1 MDAFAY
7 RLLSHIK
14 LVFEESCG
22 VVLYERKSAEAAM
35 SARQFYTREL
45 ADNLIRPMKEQHRN
59 EFARGSGEE
68 LKDKMR
74 ALRSSSA
81 MTFNVLGNETFTVR
95 ERHVSQEHAF
105 LPGSY
110 RVAYEYQLPTLRRGA
125 PANLDALLTD
135 GNRAIACEMKFL
147 EWIFG
152 APKPFRDAYLRR
164 EAYRHDEAARTFMPV
179 AKQLEARG
187 FVRYD
192 YAQMFK
198 HALAPYNACAEGG
211 LPDVTMLTLLNVV
224 WEPPQHSSVL
234 TEDDLNWLAGASA
247 QERREFEWFAEEMQ
261 PVGELFERTGV
272 GFSIAYIPV
281 GCVIALG
288 RYPIEEQGKLRRY
301 IE

>member
-1 MDAFAY
+1 MDAFTY

-14 LVFEESCG
+14 FVFEESCG
-22 VVLYERKSAEAAM
+22 VAPYECENAETAM
-35 SARQFYTREL
+35 SARQFYIREL

-59 EFARGSGEE
+59 EFAQGSGDE

-95 ERHVSQEHAF
+95 ERHLSQEHAF

-135 GNRAIACEMKFL
+135 GDRAIACEMKFL
-147 EWIFG
+147 EWVFG
-152 APKPFRDAYLRR
+152 APKPFRDAYHRR
-164 EAYRHDEAARTFMPV
+164 EAYRHDEAAGTFMPV
-179 AKQLEARG
+179 AEQLEARG
-187 FVRYD
+187 FARYD

-198 HALAPYNACAEGG
+198 HTLALYNACAEGG
-211 LPDVTMLTLLNVV
+211 LPDVTTLTLLNVV

-234 TEDDLNWLAGASA
+234 TEDDLSWLAEASV

-261 PVGELFERTGV
+261 PVGELFERLGV
-272 GFSIAYIPV
+272 CFTVAYMPV
-281 GCVIALG
+281 SQLIALG
-288 RYPIEEQGKLRRY
+288 KYPIEEQGKLRRY